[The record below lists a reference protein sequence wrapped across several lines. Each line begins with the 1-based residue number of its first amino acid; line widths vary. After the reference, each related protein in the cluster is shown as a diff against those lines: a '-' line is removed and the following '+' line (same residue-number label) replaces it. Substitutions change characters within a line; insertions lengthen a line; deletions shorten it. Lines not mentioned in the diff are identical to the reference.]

1 MAQHCGERGGLLGDI
16 DEHLDGGSNVL
27 NVQIQTMVAFLR
39 HIEERP
45 PKTDSGRPGC
55 TNNDTQHTQ
64 AHDDVSLMLAT
75 FDTPTYLPNRC
86 R

>member
-1 MAQHCGERGGLLGDI
+1 MEKNLNLNI
-16 DEHLDGGSNVL
+16 DYM
-27 NVQIQTMVAFLR
+27 T
-39 HIEERP
+39 
-45 PKTDSGRPGC
+45 GC